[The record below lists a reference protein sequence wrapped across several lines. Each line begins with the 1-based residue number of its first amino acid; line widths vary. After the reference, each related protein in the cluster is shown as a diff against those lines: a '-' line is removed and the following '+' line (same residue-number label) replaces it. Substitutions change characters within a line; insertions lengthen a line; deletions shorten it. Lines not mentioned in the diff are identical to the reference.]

1 MKNLLSRIIA
11 WFKKMNRKLQESD
24 LRHAEARCLL
34 IYNHLGWKRNYGV
47 CENLLLK
54 EKTIKGESIYA
65 ILVPSYIVVNGKD
78 SHLHVGARIE
88 DVIACK
94 AFVMGREKGES
105 YD

>member
-34 IYNHLGWKRNYGV
+34 LYNHLGWKRNYGG

-54 EKTIKGESIYA
+54 EKTTKGESIYA
-65 ILVPSYIVVNGKD
+65 ILVPSYIVVNGKY
-78 SHLHVGARIE
+78 SRLHVGSRLE
-88 DVIACK
+88 DVIECK
-94 AFVMGREKGES
+94 ESPYEK
-105 YD
+105 

>member
-1 MKNLLSRIIA
+1 MKNLLSRFIF

-34 IYNHLGWKRNYGV
+34 IYNHLGWKRNYGG